1 MAAPMKTRF
10 QAYAEGGEH
19 RGHTEIIAAG
29 GEYVIP
35 PEIVRR
41 IGHGDI
47 EHGCDILDHMV
58 RHIRDEHIETLQDL
72 PEPKK

>member
-1 MAAPMKTRF
+1 MGF
-10 QAYAEGGEH
+10 G
-19 RGHTEIIAAG
+19 I
-29 GEYVIP
+29 IP